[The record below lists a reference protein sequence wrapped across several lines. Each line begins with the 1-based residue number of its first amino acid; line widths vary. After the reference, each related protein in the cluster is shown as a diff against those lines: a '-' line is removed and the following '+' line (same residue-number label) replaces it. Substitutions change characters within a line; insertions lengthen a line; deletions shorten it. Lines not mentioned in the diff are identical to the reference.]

1 MRLAPAKTIVSNK
14 LLKKVIYH
22 LIACVV
28 YLCGSPLLFAI
39 EFQPVGEER
48 GLDAKIISSLL
59 IDRHGFLWAA
69 SREGLYR
76 YDGYNTERFMPDG
89 TPGSITDADIRTLYE
104 AANGHIWVATN
115 NGGLNVY
122 NPTTGNF
129 SAYRHQSGDPA
140 SLSNDSIYGIAETGD
155 GRLWVG
161 SQIGL
166 NRLDPET
173 GITERYLNNPEDPGS
188 ISSDYIF
195 AVYRDST
202 GEAWITTIGG
212 GLNRWNENEE
222 IFDRFDLA
230 ALTEGPEGLNDIF
243 AVAESND
250 STLWFGTRGG
260 LVKLDAAR
268 AAFQNIELSHIPGPD
283 NTITNLIFDED
294 QNLWIS
300 LLSGGVLVYELET
313 GISRPANPE
322 PLGNSGQLP
331 AVPQISLA
339 LAQDMLFVGTW
350 GSGVYGG
357 RVIELNASLLSADP
371 QKNGLV
377 HANVTSV
384 FAGETSGL
392 PLVGTF
398 NGSLEQADFNR
409 NLLPVSSRVFRESG
423 GGVLSIERLQ
433 GGQLFAGLSNG
444 LFELSANLS
453 SSQLHSHNDKPKGGL
468 GPGYVTSLEAASGD
482 ALWVG
487 VGGSG
492 LFRYETNN
500 GSFTPYTHDPEKP
513 ESISGNY
520 VTSILKTGENEL
532 WVGTRSHGLNR
543 CRIAPWA
550 CEHFMPDQQNP
561 TSLGHFHITSI
572 YQDRG
577 DQIWVTTSGGG
588 LHRVDISNSG
598 MVSGFTRWTRHDG
611 LISDDTM
618 AVVQDDDETLWISS
632 REGLSRLNP
641 LTGQVYNLVE
651 AAAGLPAST
660 FNTGAISRD
669 DQYLYF
675 GTLSGLLAMPVG
687 QEFNLRTPS
696 PVSLTRVEHSTRTG
710 TGISLSAHPESLA
723 INYGELISVGFSVLD
738 FAETPH
744 EYEYKVDDT
753 SEWIKLGSR
762 QEITFSD
769 LAPGEHKIQV
779 RGRDV
784 FGLWNQATPVT
795 IQVIPPLWMTTGFR
809 LLILMV
815 IIITIL
821 AAHKAR
827 MSGLQKRNR
836 QLQALQVSREAALDR
851 AEKSKEQ
858 MEEAFAGMRN
868 LTTRL
873 ESAKEQ
879 ERQKLSRELH
889 DELGQMLT
897 AAKINLQIAGQNP
910 HESSNGKRLD
920 DSIEMINQMIGQVR
934 NISLSLR
941 PPLLD
946 AAGLVPALEYY
957 LQALEK
963 RAGIPIKFDA
973 KDVTSGNR
981 PEIRTAVFRII
992 QEAVGNAVRHAS
1004 ASRIDVN
1011 MRTKDAFIE
1020 IEVKDDGVGFDS
1032 EVINQRIR
1040 RGEHLG
1046 LLGMHER
1053 ILGAGGSYDLNSK
1066 PGEGCI
1072 IRAKVPV

>member
-1 MRLAPAKTIVSNK
+1 M
-14 LLKKVIYH
+14 H
-22 LIACVV
+22 LICGLVAFMV
-28 YLCGSPLLFAI
+28 YLGCSSQLFAI
-39 EFQPVGEER
+39 EFHPVGEDR

-104 AANGHIWVATN
+104 ATNGHIWVATN

-173 GITERYLNNPEDPGS
+173 GLAERYLNNPDDPGS
-188 ISSDYIF
+188 ISNDYIF
-195 AVYRDST
+195 AVYRDSN
-202 GEAWITTIGG
+202 GEVWITTIGG
-212 GLNRWNENEE
+212 GLNRWSANKE

-230 ALTEGPEGLNDIF
+230 ALSGGPESLNDVF
-243 AVAESND
+243 AVTESDD

-260 LVKLDAAR
+260 LVRLDAAR
-268 AAFQNIELSHIPGPD
+268 NTFRHIDLSHISGPD

-300 LLSGGVLVYELET
+300 LLSGGVLMYELET
-313 GISRPANPE
+313 GSSRPANPE
-322 PLGNSGQLP
+322 PLGNNGQLP
-331 AVPQISLA
+331 VVPLISLA

-357 RVIELNASLLSADP
+357 RMIELNARLLSADP
-371 QKNGLV
+371 QKNGLI

-384 FAGETSGL
+384 FAGETSGQ

-409 NLLPVSSRVFRESG
+409 NPLPVSTRVFRRSG

-433 GGQLFAGLSNG
+433 GGQLFSGLTNG
-444 LFELSANLS
+444 LFELSADLS
-453 SSQLHSHNDKPKGGL
+453 SSQLHSHDDKTMGTL
-468 GPGYVTSLEAASGD
+468 GPGYVTSLEAASPD

-500 GSFTPYTHDPEKP
+500 GSFTSYIHDPEKP

-543 CRIAPWA
+543 CRVKPWA
-550 CEHFMPDQQNP
+550 CERFVPDPQDP
-561 TSLGHFHITSI
+561 ASLGHFHITSI
-572 YQDRG
+572 YQDR
-577 DQIWVTTSGGG
+577 DDRIWVTTSGAG
-588 LHRVDISNSG
+588 LHRVEVDSEGS
-598 MVSGFTRWTRHDG
+598 VTGFTRWARRDG

-618 AVVQDDDETLWISS
+618 AVVQDNDETFWISS
-632 REGLSRLNP
+632 REGLSRLKP
-641 LTGQVYNLVE
+641 STGQVSNLVE
-651 AAAGLPAST
+651 AVAGLPAST
-660 FNTGAISRD
+660 FNTNAASRD
-669 DQYLYF
+669 EQFLYF

-687 QEFNLRTPS
+687 QQFTMRRPS
-696 PVSLTRVEHSTRTG
+696 PVSLTRVERSTG
-710 TGISLSAHPESLA
+710 AGAGISLSAHPDSLA

-738 FAETPH
+738 FAEVPH

-753 SEWIKLGSR
+753 PEWIKLGSR
-762 QEITFSD
+762 QEITFSG
-769 LAPGEHKIQV
+769 LAPGEHEIQI

-784 FGLWNQATPVT
+784 FGLWSEARPFMIT
-795 IQVIPPLWMTTGFR
+795 VIPPFWMTTGFR
-809 LLILMV
+809 LLMLML
-815 IIITIL
+815 IIMLIL

-827 MSGLQKRNR
+827 MKGLQKRNR
-836 QLQALQVSREAALDR
+836 QLQALQVSREAALER
-851 AEKSKEQ
+851 AESSKLQ

-879 ERQKLSRELH
+879 ERQILSRELH

-910 HESSNGKRLD
+910 QESSNGKRLD
-920 DSIEMINQMIGQVR
+920 DSIEMINQMIKQVR

-973 KDVTSGNR
+973 RDITTGNR
-981 PEIRTAVFRII
+981 PEIRTTVFRII

-1004 ASRIDVN
+1004 ASSIDVTL
-1011 MRTKDAFIE
+1011 RTKDAIIE
-1020 IEVKDDGVGFDS
+1020 IDIKDDGVGFDS
-1032 EVINQRIR
+1032 EAINQRIR

-1046 LLGMHER
+1046 LLGMYER
-1053 ILGAGGSYDLNSK
+1053 VHGAGGSFDLKSK

-1072 IRAKVPV
+1072 IRAKVPI